1 VADVMNFDSQA
12 AFSRNIGFGGLPK
25 MPKQERT
32 LYPYFLSQEEEGKIL
47 RRLSESQV

>member
-1 VADVMNFDSQA
+1 MNCDYQE
-12 AFSRNIGFGGLPK
+12 AFSRNIGFGGLPI

>member
-1 VADVMNFDSQA
+1 MIEV
-12 AFSRNIGFGGLPK
+12 FGDQSE
-25 MPKQERT
+25 MPKPERT